1 MEIGILK
8 ESRADENRLPLT
20 PMGVSDLTHAGA
32 KVFIEAKAGE
42 KCGYFDADF
51 EAAGA
56 SICYSKQEV
65 IGRCQL
71 VLTVGSPGAEEIQAL
86 QPNQIVACFWQLVLQ
101 KKETIELLREKKTTI
116 LGYEIMETEDRD
128 LPILHSSSE
137 IAGSMCASIA
147 QYLLQNHEGGRGIL
161 LGGGAGIPPAVV
173 LVLGAGALGS
183 AAAHAFI
190 GAGAQVMVLDRN
202 PEKLGHLHRELGGR
216 IITSV
221 STKQNILK
229 GMEFANVVIG
239 AASLAG
245 RKTPLLITR
254 DMLKRMRP
262 KSIFMDLS
270 IDLGGVSETSRPTT
284 FSNPTYVDEGIIHYC
299 VPNIPSNV
307 ARTATQALNNALLP
321 HILLLAEKGYN
332 QAMLDSAAV
341 RNGTYIHMGTFLK
354 PWIKEYFQI

>member
-1 MEIGILK
+1 MEIGILR

-20 PMGVSDLTHAGA
+20 PMGVSDLAHAGA
-32 KVFIEAKAGE
+32 KVFIETKAGE
-42 KCGYFDADF
+42 KCGYPDTDF
-51 EAAGA
+51 EAAGGT
-56 SICYSKQEV
+56 ICYSKKEV

-71 VLTVGSPGAEEIQAL
+71 LLMVGSPGLEEIQAL
-86 QPNQIVACFWQLVLQ
+86 MPNQIVGCFWQLVLQ
-101 KKETIELLREKKTTI
+101 KKETIALLREKKITL
-116 LGYEIMETEDRD
+116 LGYEIMETEDHD

-147 QYLLQNHEGGRGIL
+147 QYLLQNHGGGRGIL
-161 LGGGAGIPPAVV
+161 LGGGAGIPPGVV
-173 LVLGAGALGS
+173 LILGAGALGS
-183 AAAHAFI
+183 AAAHACC

-202 PEKLGHLHRELGGR
+202 PEKLGRLHRDLGGR
-216 IITSV
+216 IITSI

-254 DMLKRMRP
+254 EMMKRMRP

-284 FSNPTYVDEGIIHYC
+284 FDSPTYVDENVLHYC
-299 VPNIPSNV
+299 VPNMPSNV

-321 HILLLAEKGYN
+321 HIIMLQEKGYN
-332 QAMLDSAAV
+332 QAMVDSAV
-341 RNGTYIHMGTFLK
+341 MRNGTYIHMGNCLK

>member
-1 MEIGILK
+1 MEIGILR
-8 ESRADENRLPLT
+8 ESRVDENRLPLT
-20 PMGVSDLTHAGA
+20 PMGVSDLGHVGA
-32 KVFIEAKAGE
+32 KVFIESKAGE
-42 KCGYFDADF
+42 KCGYADADF
-51 EAAGA
+51 EEAGA

-71 VLTVGSPGAEEIQAL
+71 LLTVGSPSPEEIQL
-86 QPNQIVACFWQLVLQ
+86 LLPNQIVGCFWQLVLQ
-101 KKETIELLREKKTTI
+101 KKEIIEVLREKKITL
-116 LGYEIMETEDRD
+116 LGYEIMEDDRRD
-128 LPILHSSSE
+128 LPILHAMSE
-137 IAGSMCASIA
+137 IGGSMCASIA

-173 LVLGAGALGS
+173 LILGAGVLGS
-183 AAAHAFI
+183 AAADACI

-202 PEKLGHLHRELGGR
+202 PEKLGRLHRELGGR
-216 IITSV
+216 IITSI

-239 AASLAG
+239 AAALAG

-262 KSIFMDLS
+262 KSVFMDLS
-270 IDLGGVSETSRPTT
+270 IDLGGLSETSRPTT
-284 FSNPTYVDEGIIHYC
+284 FGNPTYIDEGVIHYC

-321 HILLLAEKGYN
+321 HILLLVERGYN
-332 QAMLDSAAV
+332 QAMVDSAAV
-341 RNGTYIHMGTFLK
+341 RNGTYIHMGNYLK